1 MNGVKQLLALVLTAG
16 FVAGLHAGA
25 GGKRPAKERR
35 PAPAATTTS
44 SQPASTTPAT
54 TTATT
59 GAAGLPATAPTRP
72 AMRRVHVFL
81 TGRVQGVGFRA
92 FTRWNALSL
101 KVAGWVRNLRD
112 GRVEGVFEGRAERV
126 AKLLEKVKT
135 GPPHARVDD
144 LKVTDEPVT
153 GEFETFKVLRTQ

>member
-1 MNGVKQLLALVLTAG
+1 
-16 FVAGLHAGA
+16 
-25 GGKRPAKERR
+25 
-35 PAPAATTTS
+35 
-44 SQPASTTPAT
+44 
-54 TTATT
+54 
-59 GAAGLPATAPTRP
+59 
-72 AMRRVHVFL
+72 MRRVHVFL